1 MFVVPMKLPRL
12 VLCWLGFGVA
22 GATAG
27 RAEVGNELEFS
38 GETIRAEDIVL
49 GRGTAAARLLRGDSE
64 LTITVS
70 RSVVEFDYRP
80 APFDFRGLAVTRDE
94 ASAGLRF
101 AGQNRVRGGA
111 VTVLGALGGY
121 RGYTSYRSAWLDE
134 YYRQQFSAL
143 SGAPGLNTYREA
155 SPAGFDGSLGARW
168 EYVPGSAFSQLA
180 LGLAQDRISP
190 GYEIGFEGLRRTP
203 DTLATRSLSWS
214 FENVLTSRL
223 RSRVEL
229 RMADTSGRERRW
241 GGEAELRAALG
252 ERWIT
257 RASFGGAKEDPTF
270 ESTFG
275 GLALEREVGGGFSA
289 YVEGRRYRDTGEIE
303 NALLFSSAAPGLHS
317 RSWGVGLRRDGER
330 WNGRVTLARL
340 ETDFAPTNLN
350 TDFFRNLYRDRHWF
364 TLEAAFSVR
373 L

>member
-1 MFVVPMKLPRL
+1 MKAWRVILSG
-12 VLCWLGFGVA
+12 LGVSLGLM
-22 GATAG
+22 GPS
-27 RAEVGNELEFS
+27 RAEGGNWLEFS
-38 GETIRAEDIVL
+38 GETIRSEDIAL
-49 GRGTAAARLLRGDSE
+49 GRGTAAARLLQGDTE
-64 LTITVS
+64 VTFTVS
-70 RSVVEFDYRP
+70 RSALEFDYRP
-80 APFDFRGLAVTRDE
+80 APFDFRGVAVTRDE
-94 ASAGLRF
+94 ASSALRV
-101 AGQNRVRGGA
+101 AGQQRVRGGIF
-111 VTVLGALGGY
+111 TVLGAVGGY

-143 SGAPGLNTYREA
+143 SGTPGLNTYRKA
-155 SPAGFDGSLGARW
+155 APAGFDGSLGVRW
-168 EYVPGSAFSQLA
+168 EYVPGSAITQLTW
-180 LGLAQDRISP
+180 GLAQDRISP
-190 GYEIGFEGLRRTP
+190 GYEIGFAGLRRTP
-203 DTLATRSLSWS
+203 DTLATNSLTWS

-229 RMADTSGRERRW
+229 RTADTSGRDRRI

-252 ERWIT
+252 ERWIA
-257 RASFGGAKEDPTF
+257 RASVGGASEDPTF

-275 GLALEREVGGGFSA
+275 GLAVEREVGGGFSA

-303 NALLFSSAAPGLHS
+303 NALLFSSAAPGLRT

-350 TDFFRNLYRDRHWF
+350 TDFFRVLYRDRHWF
-364 TLEAAFSVR
+364 TFEAALSVR